1 MLEYSKLR
9 RWHNLA
15 HAGAWPARVL
25 IHVIGVWVRFRE
37 GADVAAR
44 FRTWHPLRCAGA
56 LSSLLLAVLAAVLR
70 CVPAWRSSVLVWRY
84 RLLFG
89 WPRRWR
95 NCAVHLAD
103 TAELP
108 GPNMLEYIKCDDGTI

>member
-44 FRTWHPLRCAGA
+44 FRTWHYYSAKCSWVRDYQQG
-56 LSSLLLAVLAAVLR
+56 
-70 CVPAWRSSVLVWRY
+70 RY
-84 RLLFG
+84 G
-89 WPRRWR
+89 MRRW
-95 NCAVHLAD
+95 
-103 TAELP
+103 
-108 GPNMLEYIKCDDGTI
+108 